1 MPRIEFETND
11 FFKLL
16 AKSPGNAGRDEAQR
30 VTGVEFVGSGN
41 ESVVISNP
49 THSNEVV
56 AVPLGTLS
64 PREAK
69 VQFYLQRAMSTLFP
83 NNFPHFSFARGGY
96 GVFSGESDNKI
107 LAGTIRARVNEGNEK
122 PIYPF
127 RKIVIPPCRQMGIPI
142 ERADIDS
149 FNLMVGSDGGEYY
162 VDNLGMLSYS
172 MKEVDPENEYWRIG
186 RITSHMQRSGYS
198 LSDQYVVTSSI
209 QRAFLLSNGPRS
221 GVISDSE
228 AIRAASM

>member
-11 FFKLL
+11 FFKLF

-41 ESVVISNP
+41 ESVVIANP
-49 THSNEVV
+49 TRLNEVI

-69 VQFYLQRAMSTLFP
+69 IQFYLQRAMSTLFP

-96 GVFSGESDNKI
+96 GVFSGNPEKKV
-107 LAGTIRARVNEGNEK
+107 LAGTVRTRVEELNSK

-127 RKIVIPPCRQMGIPI
+127 RETVVPPCRQMGIPI

-172 MKEVDPENEYWRIG
+172 MKEVDPENEYWKIG
-186 RITSHMQRSGYS
+186 RITSHMQRGGYS

-209 QRAFLLSNGPRS
+209 QRAFLLSNAPRS
-221 GVISDSE
+221 GAMSDSE
-228 AIRAASM
+228 AIRRASM